1 MTDCRATAAAPFV
14 LEVLARWMHQS
25 STRELSKLGN
35 IQVKIWVLP
44 FTEGEMDALI
54 GEFEKLL
61 RAALRRDGEEIP
73 GGGATKALKA
83 VITFL
88 YHNVDLIHGGARH
101 RLVKMVLKVGFLR
114 LFLNPSDEVGKWVGR

>member
-1 MTDCRATAAAPFV
+1 MNDCRATAAAPFV

-61 RAALRRDGEEIP
+61 RAALRHVEEQ
-73 GGGATKALKA
+73 
-83 VITFL
+83 
-88 YHNVDLIHGGARH
+88 GARALAGADGDAAATAGASV
-101 RLVKMVLKVGFLR
+101 REKA
-114 LFLNPSDEVGKWVGR
+114 E